1 MSGRAPFWLE
11 PGDAAAEFPPVE
23 AALRDPD
30 GLLALGG
37 DLAPTRLLSAYRQG
51 IFPWYSE
58 DQPILWWSPDPRMV
72 LRPDELKISRSL
84 RKSLRKN
91 LFRITLDS
99 DFAAVMAA
107 CAEPRADGLGTWI
120 THEMYRAY
128 RQLHELGY
136 AHSVEAWQDGQL
148 VGGLYGV
155 ALGRVFFGESMFA
168 RATDASK
175 VAFVHI
181 VEQLRRWGFVLIDC
195 QVHTGHLAS
204 LGATP
209 LPRSEFVGLLRRHA
223 VPPDPRGHWH
233 WGHDPYAVNA
243 QTDRLHPETGPR

>member
-1 MSGRAPFWLE
+1 MSGRAPYWLD
-11 PGDAAAEFPPVE
+11 PDDPAAVFPPVE
-23 AALRDPD
+23 AALHDPD

-37 DLAPTRLLSAYRQG
+37 DLTPQRLLSAYRQG

-72 LRPDELKISRSL
+72 MRPDELRISRSL
-84 RKSLRKN
+84 RKTLRKGV
-91 LFRITLDS
+91 FRVTLDS

-120 THEMYRAY
+120 TQDMYRAY
-128 RQLHELGY
+128 RHLHELGY
-136 AHSVEAWQDGQL
+136 AHSVEAWQDDRL

-168 RATDASK
+168 RVTDASK
-175 VAFVHI
+175 VAFALL
-181 VEQLRRWGFVLIDC
+181 VEQLRNWGVKLIDC
-195 QVHTGHLAS
+195 QVYTGHLAS

-209 LPRSEFVGLLRRHA
+209 VPRAEFVALLRHYA
-223 VPPDPRGHWH
+223 VPPDPGGAWQ
-233 WGHDPYAVNA
+233 WGHDPYSKHTPGKLGNR
-243 QTDRLHPETGPR
+243 T